1 MDKEDWKIVGI
12 ALLIA
17 VPLCLLNGIVAGVVY
32 WLITSA

>member
-17 VPLCLLNGIVAGVVY
+17 VPLCLLNGIIAGVVY
-32 WLITSA
+32 RLITSA